1 MLSTVQNLR
10 EIARR
15 CQAGEPLPAGLSSWL
30 GQSLDQFLSHR
41 RGSTD
46 EAFGLRR
53 ARGGVPW
60 WMEEAMHRRDG
71 ALREL
76 ARRFYPTISVA
87 ARAREIHKL
96 AVRYASSAWLRE
108 RNIEALPP
116 GSEGT
121 RRQWLWLAFKSG
133 ALMPIGERQLR
144 HLLGP

>member
-1 MLSTVQNLR
+1 MLSTVHNLR

-15 CQAGEPLPAGLSSWL
+15 CQTGEPLSPSLLSWL
-30 GQSLDQFLSHR
+30 GQSLNQFLSHR
-41 RGSTD
+41 RGTTD
-46 EAFGLRR
+46 EAFGLHR

-60 WMEEAMHRRDG
+60 WMEEAMRHRDA

-76 ARRFYPTISVA
+76 ARRFYPSISISA
-87 ARAREIHKL
+87 QAREIHKL

-108 RNIEALPP
+108 RDIETLPA

-144 HLLGP
+144 NVLGS